1 MQVFRAQR
9 YGDLDFGLTL
19 TDRAQTLPGCL
30 RVSAA
35 LEVLP
40 MRCLRWPSLRVAQ
53 AIYSPWQRYA
63 RAVPANG
70 LTRINISDKW
80 RCSSL
85 FMIQEVRGWALRAG
99 SSAR

>member
-9 YGDLDFGLTL
+9 YGDLGFGLAL
-19 TDRAQTLPGCL
+19 TDLAQTLQGCM

-35 LEVLP
+35 LDVLP
-40 MRCLRWPSLRVAQ
+40 MRCLKWLSLGVAQ
-53 AIYSPWQRYA
+53 VIYSPWRRYA

-70 LTRINISDKW
+70 LTRINISDQW

-85 FMIQEVRGWALRAG
+85 FMIQEVREWTFRAG